1 MVEAV
6 ADIDVEPRVA
16 GDRQF
21 LEPGSARFAELLERL
36 DDVVRRCALPK
47 NAIDTQFNGPLGE
60 FSKFVVGT
68 KDLGLHAR
76 NHARHGLLADLREGL
91 FAEVEEGHIGA
102 VTEQQKL
109 EMVVPHPE
117 VAFQGFLVDIEEI
130 VV

>member
-1 MVEAV
+1 THLPSEIHTLSLH
-6 ADIDVEPRVA
+6 D
-16 GDRQF
+16 
-21 LEPGSARFAELLERL
+21 
-36 DDVVRRCALPK
+36 ALP
-47 NAIDTQFNGPLGE
+47 IF
-60 FSKFVVGT
+60 GT

-130 VV
+130 VDRKSTRLNSSHVKISYAV